1 MKSSKTFTILFW
13 INSSRAKNNLAE
25 IYVRITVDGKKA
37 NISLKRKVNVDQ
49 WNNAKKRVNGSSAKA
64 RQINSYIDETYT
76 QLFQIYQDLK
86 FKGELITAQIIKSYF
101 NGEHSE
107 QGKTLKDIMTYH
119 SSKIENTLAPG
130 TIRNFGITENYIFKF
145 LNTKKKTSNIYIKQL
160 NYEFLTD
167 FEIYL
172 SNLWPVGHPKALSH
186 NTIMK
191 HIQRFR
197 KIVTLAYHMEWIEK
211 DPFVRWKMT
220 FEKTNREFLSD
231 QELKLLEDKVFV
243 SDRLDRVRDLFV
255 FSCYTGISYVDI
267 MNLTSDHIVLGID
280 GGKWIMTKRQK
291 TNSTI
296 KIPLLPQALEIVT
309 KYKDHPMSAVTES
322 LLPKISNEKLNC
334 YLKEVANFVGIHKNL
349 TFHMA
354 RHTFATTITL
364 SNGMPIET
372 VSKLL
377 GHSKISTTQIYA
389 RVLEH
394 KVSNDMNTLRDIL
407 NNNQEQNRL
416 KRTGE
421 KI

>member
-13 INSSRAKNNLAE
+13 INTSRAKNNQAE
-25 IYVRITVDGKKA
+25 IYARITVDGKRV
-37 NISLKRKVNVDQ
+37 NISLKRKINVDH
-49 WNNAKKRVNGSSAKA
+49 WNISKKRVNGSNAKA
-64 RQINSYIDETYT
+64 KQTNSYMDEVYA

-86 FKGELITAQIIKSYF
+86 FKGELITAQIIKSYY
-101 NGEHSE
+101 NGEHSD
-107 QGKTLKDIMTYH
+107 QGKTLKDIMKYH

-145 LNTKKKTSNIYIKQL
+145 LNKKKKTSNIYLKQL

-172 SNLWPVGHPKALSH
+172 SNLLPAGHPKALSH

-211 DPFVRWKMT
+211 EPFVRWKMT
-220 FEKTNREFLSD
+220 FEKTDREFLSD
-231 QELKLLEDKVFV
+231 QELKLLEQKVFV

-267 MNLTSDHIVLGID
+267 MNLTKDQMVLGID
-280 GGKWIMTKRQK
+280 GGNWIMTKRQK
-291 TNSTI
+291 TNTPI
-296 KIPLLPQALEIVT
+296 KVPLLPHALEIIN
-309 KYKDHPMSAVTES
+309 KYKDHPMTAVTES
-322 LLPKISNEKLNC
+322 LLPKMSNEKLNS

-354 RHTFATTITL
+354 RHTFATTVTL
-364 SNGMPIET
+364 SNGVPIET

-394 KVSNDMNTLRDIL
+394 KVSDDMNNLKEVL
-407 NNNQEQNRL
+407 NNNQEQSAL
-416 KRTGE
+416 KRMR
-421 KI
+421 

>member
-13 INSSRAKNNLAE
+13 INTSRAKNNQAE
-25 IYVRITVDGKKA
+25 IYARITVDGKRV
-37 NISLKRKVNVDQ
+37 NISLKRKVNVDH
-49 WNNAKKRVNGSSAKA
+49 WNSSKKRVNGTNAKA
-64 RQINSYIDETYT
+64 KQTNSYMDEVYA

-86 FKGELITAQIIKSYF
+86 FKGELITAQIIKAHYT
-101 NGEHSE
+101 GEHTD
-107 QGKTLKDIMTYH
+107 QGKTLRDIMTYH

-145 LNTKKKTSNIYIKQL
+145 LNTKKKTSNIYLKQL

-172 SNLWPVGHPKALSH
+172 SNLLPAGHPKALSH
-186 NTIMK
+186 NTVMK

-197 KIVTLAYHMEWIEK
+197 KIITLAYHMEWIEK
-211 DPFVRWKMT
+211 EPFVRWKMT

-231 QELKLLEDKVFV
+231 QELKLLEKKVFV

-267 MNLTSDHIVLGID
+267 MNLTSNHMVMGID
-280 GGKWIMTKRQK
+280 GGNWIMTKRQK
-291 TNSTI
+291 TNSSL
-296 KIPLLPQALEIVT
+296 KVPLLPQALAIIT
-309 KYKDHPMSAVTES
+309 KYKDHPMTAVTES
-322 LLPKISNEKLNC
+322 LLPVLSNEKLNC

-354 RHTFATTITL
+354 RHTFATTVTL
-364 SNGMPIET
+364 SNGVPIET

-377 GHSKISTTQIYA
+377 GHSKIATTQIYA

-394 KVSNDMNTLRDIL
+394 KVSNDMNTLREVL
-407 NNNQEQNRL
+407 KTNEEQNTL
-416 KRTGE
+416 KRTN
-421 KI
+421 

>member
-1 MKSSKTFTILFW
+1 MKTSKTFTILFW
-13 INSSRAKNNLAE
+13 INTSRAKNNQAE
-25 IYVRITVDGKKA
+25 IYARITVDGKRV
-37 NISLKRKVNVDQ
+37 NISLKRKVNVDH
-49 WNNAKKRVNGSSAKA
+49 WNSSKKRVNGSNAKTK
-64 RQINSYIDETYT
+64 QINSYMDEVYA

-86 FKGELITAQIIKSYF
+86 FKGELITAQIIKAYYT
-101 NGEHSE
+101 GEHSD
-107 QGKTLKDIMTYH
+107 QGKTLRDIMTYH

-145 LNTKKKTSNIYIKQL
+145 LNTVKKTPNIYLKQL

-172 SNLWPVGHPKALSH
+172 SNLLPAGHPKALSH
-186 NTIMK
+186 NTVMK

-197 KIVTLAYHMEWIEK
+197 KIITLAYHMEWIEK

-220 FEKTNREFLSD
+220 FEKTDREFLSD
-231 QELKLLEDKVFV
+231 VELKQLEQKVFI

-267 MNLTSDHIVLGID
+267 MNLTSNHMVLGID
-280 GGKWIMTKRQK
+280 GGNWIMTKRQK

-296 KIPLLPQALEIVT
+296 KVPLLPQALDIIT
-309 KYKDHPMSAVTES
+309 KYKDHPMTAVTES
-322 LLPKISNEKLNC
+322 LLPVLSNEKLNC

-354 RHTFATTITL
+354 RHTFATTVTL
-364 SNGMPIET
+364 SNGVPIET

-377 GHSKISTTQIYA
+377 GHSKIATTQIYA

-394 KVSNDMNTLRDIL
+394 KVSNDMNTLRETL
-407 NNNQEQNRL
+407 KSKQEQNTL
-416 KRTGE
+416 KKTN
-421 KI
+421 

>member
-1 MKSSKTFTILFW
+1 MKSSKTFSILFW
-13 INSSRAKNNLAE
+13 INTSRAKNNQAE
-25 IYVRITVDGKKA
+25 IYARITVDGKRV
-37 NISLKRKVNVDQ
+37 NISLKRKVNVDH
-49 WNNAKKRVNGSSAKA
+49 WNISKKRVNGTNAKA
-64 RQINSYIDETYT
+64 KQINSYMDEVYA

-86 FKGELITAQIIKSYF
+86 FKGELITAQIIKAHYT
-101 NGEHSE
+101 GEHSD
-107 QGKTLKDIMTYH
+107 QGKTLKDIMKYH

-145 LNTKKKTSNIYIKQL
+145 LNTKKKTSNIYLKQL

-172 SNLWPVGHPKALSH
+172 SNLLPAGHPKALSH
-186 NTIMK
+186 NTVMK

-197 KIVTLAYHMEWIEK
+197 KIITLAYHMEWIEK
-211 DPFVRWKMT
+211 EPFVRWKMT
-220 FEKTNREFLSD
+220 FEKTDREFLSD
-231 QELKLLEDKVFV
+231 QELKLLEQKVFV

-267 MNLTSDHIVLGID
+267 MNLTTDHMVLGID
-280 GGKWIMTKRQK
+280 GGNWIMTKRQK
-291 TNSTI
+291 TNSSV
-296 KIPLLPQALEIVT
+296 KVPLLPQALEIIN
-309 KYKDHPMSAVTES
+309 KYKDHPMTAVTES
-322 LLPKISNEKLNC
+322 LLPVLSNEKLNC

-354 RHTFATTITL
+354 RHTFATTVTL
-364 SNGMPIET
+364 SNGVPIET

-394 KVSNDMNTLRDIL
+394 KVCDDMNTLKEVL
-407 NNNQEQNRL
+407 KNNQEQNTL
-416 KRTGE
+416 KRTN
-421 KI
+421 

>member
-1 MKSSKTFTILFW
+1 MKSSKTFSILFW
-13 INSSRAKNNLAE
+13 INTSRAKNNQAE
-25 IYVRITVDGKKA
+25 IYARITVDRKRV
-37 NISLKRKVNVDQ
+37 NISLKRKVNIDH
-49 WNNAKKRVNGSSAKA
+49 WNIPKKRVNGTNAKA
-64 RQINSYIDETYT
+64 KQINSYMDEVYA

-86 FKGELITAQIIKSYF
+86 FKGELITAQIIKSYY
-101 NGEHSE
+101 NGEHSD
-107 QGKTLKDIMTYH
+107 QGKTLKDIMIYH

-145 LNTKKKTSNIYIKQL
+145 LNTKKKTSNIYLKQL

-172 SNLWPVGHPKALSH
+172 SNLLPAGHPKALSH

-197 KIVTLAYHMEWIEK
+197 KIITLAYHMEWIEK
-211 DPFVRWKMT
+211 EPFVRWKMT

-231 QELKLLEDKVFV
+231 QELKLLEDKVFL

-267 MNLTSDHIVLGID
+267 MNLTTDHMVLGID
-280 GGKWIMTKRQK
+280 GGNWIMTKRQK
-291 TNSTI
+291 TNTSV
-296 KIPLLPQALEIVT
+296 KVPLLPHALDIIN
-309 KYKDHPMSAVTES
+309 KYKDHPMTAVTES
-322 LLPKISNEKLNC
+322 LLPKMSNEKLNS

-354 RHTFATTITL
+354 RHTFATTVTL
-364 SNGMPIET
+364 SNGVPIET

-394 KVSNDMNTLRDIL
+394 KVSDDMNTLKEVL
-407 NNNQEQNRL
+407 NNNKEQIAL
-416 KRTGE
+416 KRMR
-421 KI
+421 

>member
-1 MKSSKTFTILFW
+1 MKTSKTFTILFW
-13 INSSRAKNNLAE
+13 INTSRAKNNQAE
-25 IYVRITVDGKKA
+25 IYARITVDGKRV
-37 NISLKRKVNVDQ
+37 NISLKRKVNVDH
-49 WNNAKKRVNGSSAKA
+49 WNSSKKRVNGSNAKTK
-64 RQINSYIDETYT
+64 QINSYMDEVYA

-86 FKGELITAQIIKSYF
+86 FKGELITAQIIKAYYT
-101 NGEHSE
+101 GEHSD
-107 QGKTLKDIMTYH
+107 QGKTLRDIMTYH

-145 LNTKKKTSNIYIKQL
+145 LNTVKKTPNIYLKQL

-172 SNLWPVGHPKALSH
+172 SNLLPAGHPKALSH
-186 NTIMK
+186 NTVMK

-197 KIVTLAYHMEWIEK
+197 KIITLAYHMEWIEK

-220 FEKTNREFLSD
+220 FEKTDREFLSD
-231 QELKLLEDKVFV
+231 VELKQLEQKVFI

-267 MNLTSDHIVLGID
+267 MNLTSNHMVLGID
-280 GGKWIMTKRQK
+280 GGNWIMTKRQK

-296 KIPLLPQALEIVT
+296 KVPLLPQALDIIT
-309 KYKDHPMSAVTES
+309 KYKDHPMTAVTES
-322 LLPKISNEKLNC
+322 LLPVLSNEKLNC

-354 RHTFATTITL
+354 RHTFATTVTL
-364 SNGMPIET
+364 SNGVPIET

-377 GHSKISTTQIYA
+377 GHSKIATTQIYA

-394 KVSNDMNTLRDIL
+394 KVSNDMNTLRETL
-407 NNNQEQNRL
+407 KSNQEQNTL
-416 KRTGE
+416 KKTN
-421 KI
+421 